1 MSCLHTI
8 SKSPGTQLLES
19 CLKIIA
25 SGDAILFIEDGTYYA
40 NSARKLEAIDKACKI
55 YGLRE
60 DMLARAILTK
70 AADSVELID
79 TARFVKLCCEH
90 DKIVSWF

>member
-8 SKSPGTQLLES
+8 SKSPDTQLLEN
-19 CLKIIA
+19 CLKIIVA
-25 SGDAILFIEDGTYYA
+25 GDAILFIEDGTYYA
-40 NSARKLEAIDKACKI
+40 KSAPKLEAIEKTFKI

-60 DMLARAILTK
+60 DMLARGILAR
-70 AADSVELID
+70 AADTVELID
-79 TARFVKLCCEH
+79 TARFVKLCCEY